1 MKDVWGETITNVEPQ
16 KVNKKKIIIAI
27 IIAIIVVTA
36 IITIG
41 LYNTNKQARTWID
54 KNIFRKEIQQ
64 DKAVTIEIAEN
75 QDSNIYAFNKYI
87 GILDKTNF
95 TIYGNTGNKE
105 NELEIQISNPIFN
118 SANRFL
124 AIAENKGQKLY
135 LITDKEI
142 TWEAEV
148 EGNISQILVNKNGY
162 VAVVIVDTSYKTVI
176 KMYSPQGKELF
187 NTYLSS
193 TRAVDVSISNDNKY
207 LAIAE
212 IDTSGTIIQSNIK
225 VVSIDKASTDPTNS
239 LVNTYKSEENKLITS
254 IKYQEKNKLV
264 CMYTDSIHEIANEK
278 DETLIESKDKKVI
291 FQSILLNGNACQIE
305 EKSSGLFTADSQVNI
320 INIDSKSIKQYTADS
335 IAKELYTYG
344 NIMALNLGTEIEFIN
359 TDGWLVKR
367 YVANQ
372 EITNIVV
379 SDNLA
384 GIIYRDKIEI
394 VKYTMK
400 KEVLKIIANYNNFKE
415 RNGGRN
421 GNNARY
427 SNSFICTNFNIF
439 RI

>member
-87 GILDKTNF
+87 GILDKTKF

-176 KMYSPQGKELF
+176 KMYNPQGKELF

-291 FQSILLNGNACQIE
+291 FQSIALNGNACQIE

-320 INIDSKSIKQYTADS
+320 INIDSKSTKQYTADS

-394 VKYTMK
+394 VN
-400 KEVLKIIANYNNFKE
+400 L
-415 RNGGRN
+415 
-421 GNNARY
+421 
-427 SNSFICTNFNIF
+427 
-439 RI
+439 

>member
-16 KVNKKKIIIAI
+16 KVNKKKLIIAT
-27 IIAIIVVTA
+27 IIAIIVVVA
-36 IITIG
+36 IIAIG

-64 DKAVTIEIAEN
+64 DKAATIEISEN
-75 QDSNIYAFNKYI
+75 QNSNIYAFNKYI
-87 GILDKTNF
+87 GILDKTKF
-95 TIYGNTGNKE
+95 TIYGNTGSKE
-105 NELEIQISNPIFN
+105 KELEIQISNPIFN
-118 SANRFL
+118 AANRFL

-142 TWEAEV
+142 TWEAEI

-176 KMYSPQGKELF
+176 KMYNPQGKELF

-225 VVSIDKASTDPTNS
+225 VISIDKASSDPTNS
-239 LVNTYKSEENKLITS
+239 LENTYKSEENKLITS
-254 IKYQEKNKLV
+254 IKYQDKNKLV
-264 CMYTDSIHEIANEK
+264 CMYTDSIHEIVNEK
-278 DETLIESKDKKVI
+278 DETLIELKDKKVI

-320 INIDSKSIKQYTADS
+320 INTDSKSIKQYTADS

-394 VKYTMK
+394 VN
-400 KEVLKIIANYNNFKE
+400 L
-415 RNGGRN
+415 
-421 GNNARY
+421 
-427 SNSFICTNFNIF
+427 
-439 RI
+439 